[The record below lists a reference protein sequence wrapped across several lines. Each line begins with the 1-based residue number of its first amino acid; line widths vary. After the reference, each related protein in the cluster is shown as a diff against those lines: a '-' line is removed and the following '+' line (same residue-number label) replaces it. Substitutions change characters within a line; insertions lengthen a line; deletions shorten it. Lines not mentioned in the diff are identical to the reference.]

1 MKFIEHIFSVKN
13 SKDNSH
19 KNITL
24 LGFKIAIRKN
34 TKQTDIITRNILR
47 DELSIIHR
55 ELNRNIQKNLSICIQ
70 HQKVFPQYKN
80 IHNGQEMALICT
92 GPTLK
97 YFEGMKDL
105 IYVGCNAACKY
116 NKLKLDYLFMQDYEG
131 CIKYMYDLPESFI
144 NNCKLFYGYTTE
156 HNPKSL
162 KVIPEDIAIKHGAQ
176 RYYTDWANIRN
187 FKPEFVCDISTQPLC
202 CFGTVAFPAI
212 QFIFWT
218 NPKRIYLVGCDAS
231 TWSHYDGDP
240 GIIDYTYLI
249 ERWKNLKAFAQRYYP
264 TTEIISINPAGLK
277 GMFRDVYTEN
287 YLKDNPDCTKHLEH
301 IEIINSQKIIT
312 RIK

>member
-24 LGFKIAIRKN
+24 LGFKVKLRKK
-34 TKQTDIITRNILR
+34 TSETITRNMLR

-116 NKLKLDYLFMQDYEG
+116 DKLKLDYLFMQDYEA
-131 CIKYMYDLPESFI
+131 CIKYIYDLPENFI
-144 NNCKLFYGYTTE
+144 KNCKLFYGYTTE
-156 HNPKSL
+156 YNPESL

-218 NPKRIYLVGCDAS
+218 NPKRIYLVGCDCS
-231 TWSHYDGDP
+231 TGHYDGTAGDVR
-240 GIIDYTYLI
+240 YLI
-249 ERWKNLKAFAQRYYP
+249 KRYQFLKSFAQRYYP
-264 TTEIISINPAGLK
+264 ETEIISVNPVGLK
-277 GMFRDVYTEN
+277 GMFRDVYTES
-287 YLKDNPDCTKHLEH
+287 YLEAHPELKNKIQN
-301 IEIINSQKIIT
+301 IELLSQKMEGAC
-312 RIK
+312 K

>member
-24 LGFKIAIRKN
+24 LGFKVKLRKK
-34 TKQTDIITRNILR
+34 TSETITRNMLR

-70 HQKVFPQYKN
+70 HQKVFPKYKN
-80 IHNGQEMALICT
+80 IHNGQKIALICT

-116 NKLKLDYLFMQDYEG
+116 DKLKLDYLFMQDYEG

-202 CFGTVAFPAI
+202 CFGTVAFPAL
-212 QFIFWT
+212 QFILWT
-218 NPKRIYLVGCDAS
+218 NPKKIYLVGCDCS
-231 TWSHYDGDP
+231 TGHYDGTAGDARH
-240 GIIDYTYLI
+240 LI
-249 ERWKNLKAFAQRYYP
+249 KRYQILKLFAQRYYP
-264 TTEIISINPAGLK
+264 ETEIISVNPVGLRGVFK
-277 GMFRDVYTEN
+277 DIYTEN
-287 YLKDNPDCTKHLEH
+287 YLAANPQCK
-301 IEIINSQKIIT
+301 
-312 RIK
+312 